1 MTGVWT
7 IRVTVPVQ
15 LCYPEDVATKNLT
28 LTLPADVVRR
38 AKVAAAL
45 RDTSVSA
52 LVADYLRELAED
64 TEAYDQAWHDEQ
76 QLMREGLDMRVGSI
90 SWTRDEVHER

>member
-1 MTGVWT
+1 M
-7 IRVTVPVQ
+7 
-15 LCYPEDVATKNLT
+15 ATKNIT

-38 AKVAAAL
+38 AKIAAAM

-64 TEAYDQAWHDEQ
+64 TEPYEEVWREEQ
-76 QLMREGLDMRVGSI
+76 RVMREGLDMRVGEI

>member
-1 MTGVWT
+1 M
-7 IRVTVPVQ
+7 
-15 LCYPEDVATKNLT
+15 ATKNIT

-38 AKVAAAL
+38 AKVAAAM

-64 TEAYDQAWHDEQ
+64 DEPYEQAWREEQ
-76 QLMREGLDMRVGSI
+76 RVMRDGLNMRVGEV